1 MKKVSKTRWAI
12 LAFVMAALIVLFN
25 IADAEVIWTDFTPKP
40 AGEPD
45 ATTIIVA
52 DTLIPIAQEVHGRG
66 IDVNMGTDAEVKTD
80 NEINKE
86 KYRVYFEDKGLVLMV
101 LGGLEYWRMNCGTL
115 TATGEYFVKMAIK
128 KHNIDEE
135 EMSMD
140 MSFQT
145 GLFAATLYN
154 DCDHF
159 LNQVKTIGLDMMFV
173 KEERTNVET
182 LNNISDSEV

>member
-1 MKKVSKTRWAI
+1 MKMKKVSKTRWAI
-12 LAFVMAALIVLFN
+12 LAFVFACLIVLFN
-25 IADAEVIWTDFTPKP
+25 IADAEITWTDFTPKSV
-40 AGEPD
+40 GEPD
-45 ATTIIVA
+45 AVTIIVA

-66 IDVNMGTDAEVKTD
+66 IDIIDSTD
-80 NEINKE
+80 NEINKD

-115 TATGEYFVKMAIK
+115 TATGEYFVQMAIK
-128 KHNIDEE
+128 KHTIDVD

-154 DCDHF
+154 SCDHF
-159 LNQVKTIGLDMMFV
+159 LEQVKTIGLGMMFV